1 MCGLLGVV
9 CTSQAAP
16 LSLAYFGWNE
26 DLERFAIKDDLMRV
40 RVKFNIKLSDFGI
53 EVPSLVG
60 SKLSEVVEISLDLT
74 ALVVPPKSDKDADG
88 K

>member
-1 MCGLLGVV
+1 
-9 CTSQAAP
+9 
-16 LSLAYFGWNE
+16 
-26 DLERFAIKDDLMRV
+26 MRV